1 MPYLGQKPKD
11 TFTASASQTITGTG
25 ATSYS
30 LNQTVTSPE
39 DIEVF
44 INNVQQQPTVAY
56 TVSGQTIT
64 FDEALLSTD
73 SCYVVFRGARTESR
87 THPAASNL
95 QAATINATTV
105 GIATPNP
112 QFPLQVGGNVDII
125 QAKGTGGNA
134 FVRFT
139 DSDSSSDFSIGADD
153 NSGAG
158 NGAFVLYD
166 RVQSAYRMVVN
177 TNGRVGINT
186 TTPQVSPLTVHT
198 DDGNQGIMITRHD
211 PGSYA
216 STTNTLGGIGWSGVN
231 NGTDS
236 LSAAEAKI
244 VATAAEDHSGS
255 TAGTDLDFYTKERG
269 TAPGNA
275 PDLNL
280 RLRHS
285 GKLIQYNRI
294 GGSTTDNT
302 VDDGHVRREVHFT
315 GAGTGSSSQATIS
328 RDVHFQVEAGFNRYS
343 YVFIRLGGGSYS
355 RPSGFEYFLWSST
368 SHAAGSAGHHGACY
382 MYNDHGTARTHIYR
396 HKNFD
401 SSYHNGS
408 YYGWTSTPGIRFSTS
423 TRTGTDA
430 GIYCRIEGHGNH
442 NGGTYNMGVVHSLLI
457 RGIGSNNPTANNFT
471 VYLVGHSSPGDIGSY
486 VGVS

>member
-125 QAKGTGGNA
+125 QAKGTAGNA

-153 NSGAG
+153 GSGAG

-186 TTPQVSPLTVHT
+186 TTPQISPLTVHT

-211 PGSYA
+211 PGSNP

-231 NGTDS
+231 DGTNS
-236 LSAAEAKI
+236 LAAAEAKI

-255 TAGTDLDFYTKERG
+255 
-269 TAPGNA
+269 
-275 PDLNL
+275 
-280 RLRHS
+280 
-285 GKLIQYNRI
+285 
-294 GGSTTDNT
+294 
-302 VDDGHVRREVHFT
+302 
-315 GAGTGSSSQATIS
+315 
-328 RDVHFQVEAGFNRYS
+328 
-343 YVFIRLGGGSYS
+343 
-355 RPSGFEYFLWSST
+355 
-368 SHAAGSAGHHGACY
+368 
-382 MYNDHGTARTHIYR
+382 
-396 HKNFD
+396 
-401 SSYHNGS
+401 
-408 YYGWTSTPGIRFSTS
+408 
-423 TRTGTDA
+423 
-430 GIYCRIEGHGNH
+430 
-442 NGGTYNMGVVHSLLI
+442 
-457 RGIGSNNPTANNFT
+457 
-471 VYLVGHSSPGDIGSY
+471 
-486 VGVS
+486 